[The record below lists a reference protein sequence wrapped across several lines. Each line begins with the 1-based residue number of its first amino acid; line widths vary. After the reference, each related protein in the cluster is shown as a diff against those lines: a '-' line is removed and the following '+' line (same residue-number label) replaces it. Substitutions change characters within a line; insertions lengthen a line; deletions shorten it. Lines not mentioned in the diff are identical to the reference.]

1 MHGGISWWRASSCS
15 AGSPPAS
22 SGRSFSLT
30 LSPGSC
36 GPKLEHP
43 LKAVL
48 FFNGMLVAVIVA
60 SGVTQFL
67 REQLPGPGL
76 VVTPGSVG
84 FYFAM
89 LLVVLDKLPHRA
101 RRG

>member
-1 MHGGISWWRASSCS
+1 MRILLLGWFT
-15 AGSPPAS
+15 AGVI
-22 SGRSFSLT
+22 GRPFSLT

-60 SGVTQFL
+60 SG
-67 REQLPGPGL
+67 
-76 VVTPGSVG
+76 
-84 FYFAM
+84 
-89 LLVVLDKLPHRA
+89 
-101 RRG
+101 